1 MNDYYNILGIERS
14 ASEDQIKTAYRKLA
28 SKYHPDRG
36 GDTKKFQEIQEAY
49 DTLKDPEKKQAYDN
63 IGHMPNSNPFEEIFK
78 NFNIFTDFPD
88 AINFFKHQSK
98 NKNINLSVTITLEDA
113 FNGRGALYN
122 VKFPSGR
129 EQIIEVKIPKGIPDN
144 STLRIYGIGDDSI
157 PNIPRGD
164 IFFTVN
170 ILPHEKFKRLN
181 DDLEMII
188 KINCFEAI
196 LGKQVEIETIEKK
209 SLIVNI
215 PPGAQHNQTFSIS
228 DHGMFN
234 TNSSR
239 GRLLLKLN
247 ITIPTNLTE
256 DQKNTIKK
264 LI

>member
-1 MNDYYNILGIERS
+1 
-14 ASEDQIKTAYRKLA
+14 
-28 SKYHPDRG
+28 
-36 GDTKKFQEIQEAY
+36 
-49 DTLKDPEKKQAYDN
+49 
-63 IGHMPNSNPFEEIFK
+63 
-78 NFNIFTDFPD
+78 
-88 AINFFKHQSK
+88 
-98 NKNINLSVTITLEDA
+98 
-113 FNGRGALYN
+113 
-122 VKFPSGR
+122 
-129 EQIIEVKIPKGIPDN
+129 
-144 STLRIYGIGDDSI
+144 LRIYGIGDDSI
-157 PNIPRGD
+157 QNIPRGD

-247 ITIPTNLTE
+247 ISIPTNLTE
-256 DQKNTIKK
+256 DQKNIIKK